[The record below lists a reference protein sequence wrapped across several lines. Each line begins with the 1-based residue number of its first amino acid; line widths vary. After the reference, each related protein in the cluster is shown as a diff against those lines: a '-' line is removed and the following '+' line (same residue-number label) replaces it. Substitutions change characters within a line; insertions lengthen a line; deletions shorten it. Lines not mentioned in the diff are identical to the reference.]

1 MKHHKRRIALLLLQ
15 KQGNQTRIQLLC
27 VCGHNN
33 VGTPIGLLN
42 IYS

>member
-1 MKHHKRRIALLLLQ
+1 MKHHKRRIALLLQ
-15 KQGNQTRIQLLC
+15 KQGIQTRFQLLC